1 MTFLNATL
9 IFGLAATAVPI
20 VLHLLARRE
29 PRKVVFPSV
38 RFLTKRFESN
48 RSRLQV
54 RRWWLLALRI
64 AALAALALA
73 LARPAIHRSLSLTWL
88 TIGMVAALGIAL
100 LVMATVALSK
110 GQSRTT
116 TYALGGAATV
126 ALLAA
131 MIWGTYTYASGPT
144 IVIDSI
150 EPVSIAI
157 VLDNSTTSAWKTA
170 SDDRIA
176 RMQDLATWMTT
187 RLPPTSRIAIIDRSA
202 QPAAF
207 SLDVATAMAK
217 IEQLRPLQ
225 VTQPIASRLDAAA
238 RLVRTSDLPNRQVL
252 LVTDLAVS
260 TWNEATSEASLS
272 TVFGED
278 PAVALTVFDLGDFDG
293 INRSLSIPRFADLTP
308 PRGVPVAVST
318 TLQLA
323 ANEETSTLSVTAE
336 LEIYENDPGLP
347 VVRDGVIQRPQPR
360 SVDRTS
366 VRVAPGGS
374 SDLLLTIPAMEIG
387 THHGQIRLVGDD
399 AIQLDDTRYF
409 TLQVLS
415 PSQLLLVSNDEDE
428 ARIISQAITASPGM
442 IDEADAE
449 FLIQRIEYADLPVV
463 RLEDFVVLIM
473 LDPPRDALSDEA
485 VTKFASRGG
494 GVLVCLGP
502 TAAVP
507 TAAVQTT
514 AVQTTAVQTTVVP
527 TAAVTGTVTAGEK
540 IESTFLP
547 NLVRRWRSP
556 DPGTFFQVLNASHPV
571 TQSVSTN
578 TPWSDFRV
586 HQYWQLTPDEND
598 SVLIQYAGTTHAAM
612 VERVLR
618 EDGAPEPGHVLVITT
633 PLPALA
639 QPARSWNDL
648 FGTDP
653 WPAWLLTRQSIEYLS
668 RRGGAELTSLVG
680 QPQVIRLDGTTDPD
694 ENKPQRIQLFTPG
707 ASSPVP
713 LNVPVDAKQVIATD
727 ISRAGT
733 YWLRGAALGAG
744 FSANVPSEAIGLG
757 RIDSGQLDQIFGPG
771 QYSFATN
778 REEIEFAESKA
789 TSRVSLH
796 SPAMLLAILVFV
808 LEQILGNR
816 FYRARPAAA

>member
-88 TIGMVAALGIAL
+88 TIGIVAALGIAL

-126 ALLAA
+126 TLVAA

-144 IVIDSI
+144 LVIDSI

-207 SLDVATAMAK
+207 SLDLASAITK

-225 VTQPIASRLDAAA
+225 VAQPIASRLDAAA
-238 RLVRTSDLPNRQVL
+238 RMVRTSDLPNRQVL
-252 LVTDLAVS
+252 LITDLAES
-260 TWNEATSEASLS
+260 TWQEATSEASLS

-278 PAVALTVFDLGDFDG
+278 PVVALTVLDLGEFDG
-293 INRSLSIPRFADLTP
+293 VNRSLSIPRFADMTP

-323 ANEETSTLSVTAE
+323 AKETSTLSVTAE
-336 LEIYENDPGLP
+336 LEIYENDPRLP
-347 VVRDGVIQRPQPR
+347 VVRDGVIQRPNRR

-366 VRVAPGGS
+366 VRVAAGGS
-374 SDLLLTIPAMEIG
+374 SELLLTIPAMEIG

-399 AIQLDDTRYF
+399 AIQLDDRRYF
-409 TLQVLS
+409 SLQVLS
-415 PSQLLLVSNDEDE
+415 PSQLLLVSNDVDE
-428 ARIISQAITASPGM
+428 ARIISQTITASPGM
-442 IDEADAE
+442 MDEADAE
-449 FLIQRIEYADLPVV
+449 FVIQRIEYADLPVV
-463 RLEDFVVLIM
+463 RLEDFAALIM
-473 LDPPRDALSDEA
+473 LDPPLDALSDDA
-485 VTKFASRGG
+485 VTQFASRGG

-502 TAAVP
+502 TAAEL
-507 TAAVQTT
+507 TAAELTT
-514 AVQTTAVQTTVVP
+514 AGPDTSVADVRI
-527 TAAVTGTVTAGEK
+527 A
-540 IESTFLP
+540 STFLP

-556 DPGTFFQVLNASHPV
+556 DPGTFFQVVNASHPV

-586 HQYWQLTPDEND
+586 HQYWQLTPDKND

-618 EDGAPEPGHVLVITT
+618 DGGAAEPGHVLAVTT
-633 PLPALA
+633 PMPALA
-639 QPARSWNDL
+639 RPARSWNDL
-648 FGTDP
+648 FGIDP
-653 WPAWLLTRQSIEYLS
+653 WPAWLLTRQSIEYLT
-668 RRGGAELTSLVG
+668 RRGDAELTSLVG
-680 QPQVIRLDGTTDPD
+680 QPQVIRLESVTDPD
-694 ENKPQRIQLFTPG
+694 DDTVSAKPQRIQLFPPG
-707 ASSPVP
+707 ATSPVP
-713 LNVPVDAKQVIATD
+713 LNVPGDAKQVTVSD
-727 ISRAGT
+727 VSRAGT
-733 YWLRGAALGAG
+733 YWLRGAAPDAG

-771 QYSFATN
+771 QYSLATS

-796 SPAMLLAILVFV
+796 SPAMLLALLVFV

-816 FYRARPAAA
+816 FYRSRAAAA

>member
-110 GQSRTT
+110 GQPRTT

-126 ALLAA
+126 TLLGA
-131 MIWGTYTYASGPT
+131 MIWGTYTYASGPS

-207 SLDVATAMAK
+207 SLDVASAMAK
-217 IEQLRPLQ
+217 IEQLRPSQ

-252 LVTDLAVS
+252 LVTDLAES
-260 TWNEATSEASLS
+260 TWKTAASEASLS
-272 TVFGED
+272 TTFGEN
-278 PAVALTVFDLGDFDG
+278 PTVALTIFDLGEFEG

-323 ANEETSTLSVTAE
+323 AKQETSTLSVTAE

-347 VVRDGVIQRPQPR
+347 VVRDRVIQRPKSR

-374 SDLLLTIPAMEIG
+374 SELLLTIPAMDIG

-399 AIQLDDTRYF
+399 AVQLDDTRYF

-415 PSQLLLVSNDEDE
+415 PSQILLVSNDQDE
-428 ARIISQAITASPGM
+428 ARIISQAITAAPGM

-449 FLIQRIEYADLPVV
+449 FDIQRIEYADLPVV
-463 RLEDFVVLIM
+463 DLQDFVAVIM

-485 VTKFASRGG
+485 MTKFASRGG

-502 TAAVP
+502 TAAAP
-507 TAAVQTT
+507 TT
-514 AVQTTAVQTTVVP
+514 A
-527 TAAVTGTVTAGEK
+527 GTERSAGDDRF
-540 IESTFLP
+540 ESTFLP
-547 NLVRRWRSP
+547 KLVRRWRSP
-556 DPGTFFQVLNASHPV
+556 DPGRFFQVLNASHPV

-586 HQYWQLTPDEND
+586 HQYWQLTPHEND

-618 EDGAPEPGHVLVITT
+618 AEGADQPGHVLTITT
-633 PLPALA
+633 PIPALA
-639 QPARSWNDL
+639 QPVRGWNDL

-653 WPAWLLTRQSIEYLS
+653 WPAWLLLRQSIEYLT

-680 QPQVIRLDGTTDPD
+680 QPQVVRLDETTSPD
-694 ENKPQRIQLFTPG
+694 NRAESAKPQRLQLFPPG

-713 LNVPVDAKQVIATD
+713 LNVPADAKQVTAGD

-744 FSANVPSEAIGLG
+744 FSANLPNDAIGLG
-757 RIDSGQLDQIFGPG
+757 RIDTGQLDQIFGPG
-771 QYSFATN
+771 KYSFATN
-778 REEIEFAESKA
+778 RQEIEFAESKA
-789 TSRVSLH
+789 TGRVSLH
-796 SPAMLLAILVFV
+796 SPAMLLALLVFV

-816 FYRARPAAA
+816 FYRARAAAA